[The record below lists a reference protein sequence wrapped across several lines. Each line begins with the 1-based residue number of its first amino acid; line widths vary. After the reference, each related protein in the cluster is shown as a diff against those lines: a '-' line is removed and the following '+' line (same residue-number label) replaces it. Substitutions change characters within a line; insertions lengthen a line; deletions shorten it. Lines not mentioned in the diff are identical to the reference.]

1 MIFERSLVLKEKIK
15 PLKRKRGSQAEFDP
29 LRQVGPLRRL
39 DCGLVFLK
47 SEGFFETFPVRGDRT
62 AGCFH

>member
-15 PLKRKRGSQAEFDP
+15 LLKSKRASRADFGP
-29 LRQVGPLRRL
+29 LRQASLLGRL

-47 SEGFFETFPVRGDRT
+47 SEGFFVKFSLSGRRT
-62 AGCFH
+62 AG